1 MAWDGVVMT
10 LYISSPP
17 ETASA
22 AAVLVDAKD
31 PAAAR
36 DRWVRR
42 RVGLAWSLLILNTLV
57 FYPQTYSGFPL
68 VVPIPSMIGK
78 VITQGALPVALL
90 LLLTVNRRM
99 AVRPNAFLFLASLLV
114 IEALLTSIHVSDIS
128 NAYRSFRFAEFVAAL
143 WLLSPWWGRRD
154 LLLVRCH
161 LVSAAVVLG
170 SVVLGILAAPGIALA
185 QGRLEGAFWPNPP
198 TQIAEFAAVTVGLV
212 VILWLKGL
220 VSGRAALLV
229 VPSAG
234 AILLLTHTRTALAAL
249 LAGLLVAGLSLFM
262 STARARKLFAA
273 AGAAAFI
280 GAMTLSGVVTAW
292 WARGQNK
299 YLLANLN
306 GRTVAWAGVL
316 SIPRNQFQMI
326 SGFGLSS
333 QQYNNLSID
342 NSWLVA
348 YNDQGLFGVVICA
361 TMLLFLFVT
370 ACFRAHGVQRAL
382 ALFLVTYCL
391 VTSFTESGISTPSTF
406 LLYLALA
413 ASLLVPSFA
422 DSRSS

>member
-10 LYISSPP
+10 LDISSPP

-42 RVGLAWSLLILNTLV
+42 RVGLAWGLLILNTLV

-68 VVPIPSMIGK
+68 VVPIPSTIGK

-161 LVSAAVVLG
+161 LASAAVVLG
-170 SVVLGILAAPGIALA
+170 SVVLGILVAPGIALA

-212 VILWLKGL
+212 VVLWLKGL

-234 AILLLTHTRTALAAL
+234 AILLLTHTRTALVAL

-273 AGAAAFI
+273 AGAAVFI

-292 WARGQNK
+292 WARGENK
-299 YLLANLN
+299 YELANLT

-348 YNDQGLFGVVICA
+348 YNDQGLFGVIICA